1 MALKISF
8 YAQFSKDLP
17 GTLGV
22 HVEFT
27 KSIID
32 IIGSRSLP
40 NTTRDIIQ
48 AQDTDIKN
56 YCASINAAYIKF
68 IQPLVGQSMQMEIE
82 KQTFEL
88 FPDLT
93 PNSTNIAFIRM
104 KIIYEWV
111 YSFWKIADTNWNSL
125 FSSIKVF
132 STFSETS
139 SLYDSIYNNI
149 FKDIF
154 ELNIDTKTLLNKIE
168 KTYGCKIVGLSSSG
182 KGLYASNL
190 LFEDDKNYEF
200 TSLFPTGEF
209 GTVNQG
215 NFGSTKLGSTSTE
228 EYYLTQ
234 VKGSKEWNRNDA
246 YVLYIKGQ
254 DLKVEEQKFY
264 SSSFVILNPAENSN
278 INIAAA
284 LVRKNSGYSAVT
296 KYNKMVTALI
306 EYAMVN
312 ISSKDFVDF
321 GEDSEVFLYHVGPIV
336 IWNIIQEDM
345 IRRDFGYCYLVD
357 NKNSLI
363 KFLPEVIIKKH
374 IIDYWLEK
382 FFELKNSQVDSYITY
397 SKFMS
402 IIKDSYKNLFD
413 QAAATRKRITGE
425 AQSLN
430 QYLVENTGK
439 FFGYRRAQ
447 VYRRFINETIWAPL
461 SEAGNTDLLNRLVK
475 K

>member
-1 MALKISF
+1 MATKVSF
-8 YAQFSKDLP
+8 YTQFSRDLP

-22 HVEFT
+22 HVEYT
-27 KSIID
+27 KSILD
-32 IIGSRSLP
+32 MIGSKSLP
-40 NTTRDIIQ
+40 NTTREIVQ
-48 AQDTDIKN
+48 AQESEIKN
-56 YCASINAAYIKF
+56 YCTLINSAYQRF
-68 IQPLVGQSMQMEIE
+68 VQTLVGQSMQHEIE

-88 FPDLT
+88 FPDLS
-93 PNSTNIAFIRM
+93 PNSSKISFIRM

-125 FSSIKVF
+125 FSSIKIF

-139 SLYDSIYNNI
+139 TLYDTIYNNI

-154 ELNIDTKTLLNKIE
+154 ELNIDTKALLTKIE
-168 KTYGCKIVGLSSSG
+168 KTYTCRIVGQSSSE

-190 LFEDDKNYEF
+190 LYEDDKNYDYS
-200 TSLFPTGEF
+200 SLFPTNDGKNTGLSNAGQSRDTLIEEF
-209 GTVNQG
+209 
-215 NFGSTKLGSTSTE
+215 
-228 EYYLTQ
+228 YLTQ

-254 DLKVEEQKFY
+254 ELKVEEQRFY

-306 EYAMVN
+306 EFAMSN
-312 ISSKDFVDF
+312 ISTKDFVDF
-321 GEDSEVFLYHVGPIV
+321 GEESDLFLYHVGPIV

-345 IRRDFGYCYLVD
+345 VRRDFGYCYIID
-357 NKNSLI
+357 NKNSLT
-363 KFLPEVIIKKH
+363 KFLPEIIIKKH
-374 IIDYWLEK
+374 IIDYWVEK
-382 FFELKNSQVDSYITY
+382 FFELKNSQVDSYISY
-397 SKFMS
+397 SKFIS

-413 QAAATRKRITGE
+413 QAAATRKRVTGE
-425 AQSLN
+425 SQSLN
-430 QYLVENTGK
+430 HYLIENTGK

-447 VYRRFINETIWAPL
+447 VYRRFINDTVWSQLPESGSIEL
-461 SEAGNTDLLNRLVK
+461 INKLVK